1 MYAGTRIWSSYGLV
15 QLARWRH
22 CVSWSLGCLTSTWD
36 IAHGTS
42 QHLTLFAARSS
53 FPKMSNVGMS
63 HVRSQMHLSNN
74 QITHS
79 LISTLSGSLGAHG
92 SQPIAQCGQN
102 SAIILPSF
110 FPKYDEHERRLGR
123 IDKMMRLIPSGP

>member
-74 QITHS
+74 QITHDE
-79 LISTLSGSLGAHG
+79 LTTW
-92 SQPIAQCGQN
+92 
-102 SAIILPSF
+102 SF
-110 FPKYDEHERRLGR
+110 CFRQFTHSFYDR
-123 IDKMMRLIPSGP
+123 PFV